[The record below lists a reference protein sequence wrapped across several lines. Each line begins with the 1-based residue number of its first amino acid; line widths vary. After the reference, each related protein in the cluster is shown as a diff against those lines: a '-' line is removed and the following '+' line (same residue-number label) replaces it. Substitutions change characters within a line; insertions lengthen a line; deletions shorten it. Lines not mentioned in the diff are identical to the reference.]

1 MSKVEKE
8 NGDVKEDFCGA
19 CAAIPL
25 AIAGAAGAGVGSQ
38 QHGKTKNIM
47 LWGGIAMTVISIII
61 VIVYLKTCKTCK

>member
-38 QHGKTKNIM
+38 QHGTTKKIM
-47 LWGGIAMTVISIII
+47 
-61 VIVYLKTCKTCK
+61 